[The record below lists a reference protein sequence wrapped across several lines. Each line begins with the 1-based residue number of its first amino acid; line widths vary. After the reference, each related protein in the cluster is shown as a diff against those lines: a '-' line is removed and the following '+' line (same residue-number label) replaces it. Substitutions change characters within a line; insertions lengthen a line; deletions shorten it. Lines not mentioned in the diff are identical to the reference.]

1 MVYSGYLYP
10 THGQRS
16 DVAAF
21 AMGGGVFQSPGTGQA
36 ALRVPTH
43 NSDFTDTV
51 RMNIYHNGTRIKT
64 LRPNSTAAWDTL
76 INLSE
81 NDSLRFSAVGD
92 TATIWKNNIWKPYLY
107 FKNIEIEGV
116 TYNTL
121 TYDTLAGGTVD
132 TIKMMEYHIVPY
144 YPCYDAG
151 FLKSRFY
158 LPFGYG
164 FGGWYA
170 VQYRHDDN
178 PKIDIAKLHS
188 MANNRPVDTTGMM
201 SQFGDLTDSTY
212 LQGLN
217 DTTLSGDL
225 QNIMNFF
232 GCMPLTG
239 NGANERMEGV
249 YPNAY
254 VKGGYISLGVMTDTL
269 SPTFADDSIPCGG
282 GSGNGGN
289 IAGGGNSGSGNGSGG
304 GTRSGGT
311 RSGGS
316 PNSFKSGTLDKVSK
330 SKTFSYTL
338 AVVSGGN
345 VDSWMER
352 DLMDLNGD
360 GRPDI
365 IHGSSVNYTKPYIYP
380 EYENTKR
387 QPFSGIGSHPYNSH
401 SKSRGVVRMGE
412 FAEICTQTA
421 ISGKGSSFI
430 RGLGASYVN
439 DSVFRTLAD
448 LNGDGLPDIVC
459 SDGNVSLGTGYGFL
473 NPQK

>member
-1 MVYSGYLYP
+1 MKTFSCTDYPIKVFGVPAFEKTHRFVRLPDNVRAVSSGLNGGALITPGARIGFRTDSPEFMV
-10 THGQRS
+10 
-16 DVAAF
+16 
-21 AMGGGVFQSPGTGQA
+21 
-36 ALRVPTH
+36 
-43 NSDFTDTV
+43 
-51 RMNIYHNGTRIKT
+51 RIFLKT
-64 LRPNSTAAWDTL
+64 LTQHEYLGRGCAQSVSIMTGDRQTSFFAGTL
-76 INLSE
+76 CPPDYSSKCFEGTFRKEPVMEDVTLWLVTKDQIDN
-81 NDSLRFSAVGD
+81 V
-92 TATIWKNNIWKPYLY
+92 
-107 FKNIEIEGV
+107 EI
-116 TYNTL
+116 
-121 TYDTLAGGTVD
+121 
-132 TIKMMEYHIVPY
+132 
-144 YPCYDAG
+144 
-151 FLKSRFY
+151 S
-158 LPFGYG
+158 
-164 FGGWYA
+164 
-170 VQYRHDDN
+170 
-178 PKIDIAKLHS
+178 
-188 MANNRPVDTTGMM
+188 
-201 SQFGDLTDSTY
+201 
-212 LQGLN
+212 
-217 DTTLSGDL
+217 
-225 QNIMNFF
+225 
-232 GCMPLTG
+232 
-239 NGANERMEGV
+239 
-249 YPNAY
+249 
-254 VKGGYISLGVMTDTL
+254 
-269 SPTFADDSIPCGG
+269 FADDSIPCGG

-304 GTRSGGT
+304 DTRSGGT